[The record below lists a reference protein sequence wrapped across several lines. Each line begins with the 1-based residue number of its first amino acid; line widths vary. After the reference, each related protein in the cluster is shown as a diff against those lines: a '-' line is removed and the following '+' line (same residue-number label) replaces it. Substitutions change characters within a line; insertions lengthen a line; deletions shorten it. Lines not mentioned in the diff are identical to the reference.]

1 MKNYM
6 MIKQEVHDFAAF
18 QKAFDELKSARESHG
33 LHDLGQYVSAD
44 EPNTIIVLLDVDDVS
59 RAKEYWNSAVLEAGR
74 KKAGIVGKLV
84 AGVDQVWLTNG
95 TVRSAI
101 RAA

>member
-1 MKNYM
+1 MI
-6 MIKQEVHDFAAF
+6 IKQKVQNLAQF

-33 LHDLGQYVSAD
+33 LHDLGQFVSAD
-44 EPNTIIVLLDVDDVS
+44 EPDTIIVVLEVNDLS
-59 RAKEYWNSAVLEAGR
+59 RAREYWKSATLEAGR
-74 KKAGIVGKLV
+74 QKAGIVGNLT

-101 RAA
+101 PAA

>member
-1 MKNYM
+1 MSNYM
-6 MIKQEVHDFAAF
+6 IIKQQVHDLAQF
-18 QKAFDELKSARESHG
+18 QKAFDELKRARESHG

-44 EPNTIIVLLDVDDVS
+44 EPDTIIVVLEVDDVR
-59 RAKEYWNSAVLEAGR
+59 RAKEYWKSSLLETGR
-74 KKAGIVGKLV
+74 KKAGIVGALA

-95 TVRSAI
+95 TVRAAI

>member
-6 MIKQEVHDFAAF
+6 IIKQPVHDLAQF
-18 QKAFDELKSARESHG
+18 QKAFDNLKTARESHG

-44 EPNTIIVLLDVDDVS
+44 EPNTIIVVLAVDDVS
-59 RAKEYWNSAVLEAGR
+59 RAKEYWKSAVLAEGR
-74 KKAGIVGKLV
+74 KKAGIVGEIE

>member
-6 MIKQEVHDFAAF
+6 IIKQAVHDLAQF
-18 QKAFDELKSARESHG
+18 QKAFDNLKTARESHG
-33 LHDLGQYVSAD
+33 LHDLGQYLSAD
-44 EPNTIIVLLDVDDVS
+44 EPNTVIVLLEVDDVS
-59 RAKEYWNSAVLEAGR
+59 RAREYWKSAVLAEGR
-74 KKAGIVGKLV
+74 RNAGIIGGIE

-95 TVRSAI
+95 TVRSEA

>member
-6 MIKQEVHDFAAF
+6 IIKQPVQDLAQF
-18 QKAFDELKSARESHG
+18 QKAFDNLKTARESHG

-44 EPNTIIVLLDVDDVS
+44 EPNTVLVLLEVDDVS
-59 RAKEYWNSAVLEAGR
+59 RAKEYWKSTVLAEGR
-74 KKAGIVGKLV
+74 KKAGIVGEID
-84 AGVDQVWLTNG
+84 AGSDQVWLTNG